1 MSLTMHYNVTQKKH
15 LEPRVAFGEAVRK
28 FRREKGI
35 SQEALADL
43 AGIHRTYIG
52 DVERGV
58 RNLSL
63 LNIVRIAQ
71 ALEIPVSKLVI
82 EMERQM

>member
-1 MSLTMHYNVTQKKH
+1 VSQKKQ
-15 LEPRVAFGEAVRK
+15 LEPCAAFGKAVRK
-28 FRREKGI
+28 LRREKGV

-52 DVERGV
+52 DVESGV

-63 LNIVRIAQ
+63 LNIVRIAN
-71 ALEIPVSKLVI
+71 ALEIPVSKLVL
-82 EMERQM
+82 EMERQT

>member
-1 MSLTMHYNVTQKKH
+1 MSQKKQ
-15 LEPRVAFGEAVRK
+15 LEPRAAFGEAVRK
-28 FRREKGI
+28 FRREKNL

-63 LNIVRIAQ
+63 VNIVRIAN

-82 EMERQM
+82 EMERHM